1 MTAPDKTEGK
11 ISTVSRVLAWI
22 FLVFI
27 MLGIAS
33 WALLFFKYG
42 QPIDPAIALLT
53 ALVFMVMLPLIWSV
67 AVKGRSPR
75 WLSSIETM
83 YDREAQRRGIPVG
96 GTRSGRGVMFVVTTV
111 VFGALL
117 IALGQWLG
125 LFEGQTG
132 WFAAAVFFVAWLIVV
147 LVLWRNLR
155 QRTD

>member
-33 WALLFFKYG
+33 WALLFFKFG

-67 AVKGRSPR
+67 TFS
-75 WLSSIETM
+75 
-83 YDREAQRRGIPVG
+83 
-96 GTRSGRGVMFVVTTV
+96 
-111 VFGALL
+111 
-117 IALGQWLG
+117 
-125 LFEGQTG
+125 
-132 WFAAAVFFVAWLIVV
+132 
-147 LVLWRNLR
+147 
-155 QRTD
+155 